1 MNPELFFTKNT
12 KAALQNDPPGEWMPP
27 VPKYCIPLSAGY
39 PAQSLVPYNEMNE
52 AVKDLIEEEKDL
64 PFQYLGSK
72 KVNTVKKFVRE
83 RLVERGVVLLEKEIL
98 VTAGAIQGI
107 DLISRTF
114 IDRDTWIVVE
124 SPSYMEGL
132 EVFRNYTD
140 HFITVPIDEY
150 GMQTEELEKTLKNR
164 KEKNLPMPKLVYTI
178 PSFHNPTGTTMS
190 IDRRRHLL
198 ELASEFNFLIIED
211 DAYGELYFDERP
223 TPIKAMDS
231 GSRVFYLGSFSKTI
245 APGLRVGYVAA
256 RSDLI
261 EPLAWFK
268 KDLDHPFAEATLG
281 SYLIQTDMKKRFE
294 MLRKVYQQNC
304 KTLISSLEKYMGE
317 LATWQQPSGGY
328 FVWVNIPGINTSEI
342 LVEAMQAG
350 VSYVPGK
357 HFFVHEQE
365 GLSYLRLSFSFVSR
379 EEMVSAVEILSQ
391 VVKKHLN
398 N

>member
-1 MNPELFFTKNT
+1 MEPESFFTKNT
-12 KAALQNDPPGEWMPP
+12 KAAFKHDPPGEWMPP
-27 VPKYCIPLSAGY
+27 VPDHSIPLNAGY
-39 PAQSLVPYNEMNE
+39 PAHSLVPYEEMNE

-83 RLVERGVVLLEKEIL
+83 RLAERGVVLLEKEIL

-107 DLISRTF
+107 DLIARTF

-132 EVFRNYTD
+132 ETFRNYTD
-140 HFITVPIDEY
+140 HYITVPIDEN
-150 GMQTEELEKTLKNR
+150 GMQTEELEKTLKDR

-178 PSFHNPTGTTMS
+178 PSFHNPSGTTMS

-198 ELASEFNFLIIED
+198 ELASEFDFLIIED
-211 DAYGELYFDERP
+211 DAYGELYFGERP

-231 GSRVFYLGSFSKTI
+231 GSRVFYIGSFSKI
-245 APGLRVGYVAA
+245 VAPGLRVGYVAA
-256 RSDLI
+256 RSDLL

-268 KDLDHPFAEATLG
+268 KDLGHPFAEATLG
-281 SYLIQTDMKKRFE
+281 SYLSQTDMKKRFE

-304 KTLISSLEKYMGE
+304 KTLISSLEKYMGDI
-317 LATWQQPSGGY
+317 ATWKNPSGGY
-328 FVWVNIPGINTSEI
+328 FVWVHVPGVDTSKI
-342 LVEAMQAG
+342 LNEAMQAG
-350 VSYVPGK
+350 VAYVPGK

-365 GLSYLRLSFSFVSR
+365 GLSYLRLSFSYVSR
-379 EEMVSAVEILSQ
+379 EEMVTAVEKLSQ
-391 VVKKHLN
+391 VIKKHIDQ
-398 N
+398 

>member
-1 MNPELFFTKNT
+1 MNPRLFFTKNT
-12 KAALQNDPPGEWMPP
+12 KAALQNEPPGEWMPP
-27 VPKYCIPLSAGY
+27 VPDYCIPLSAGY
-39 PAQSLVPYNEMNE
+39 PAQSLVPYNELNE
-52 AVKDLIEEEKDL
+52 AVKHLIEEEKDL

-107 DLISRTF
+107 DLIARTF
-114 IDRDTWIVVE
+114 IDRDTLIVVE

-140 HFITVPIDEY
+140 RFITVPIDEN
-150 GMQTEELEKTLKNR
+150 GMQTEELEKILKDR

-211 DAYGELYFDERP
+211 DAYGELYFEERP

-281 SYLIQTDMKKRFE
+281 SYIAQTDMKKRFE
-294 MLRKVYQQNC
+294 MLRKVYQQNS
-304 KTLISSLEKYMGE
+304 KVLISSLEKYLGDI
-317 LATWQQPSGGY
+317 ATWQQPSGGY

-342 LVEAMQAG
+342 LVEVMQAG

-391 VVKKHLN
+391 VIKKHLN